1 MLRRLIIDKE
11 RDLEIENDLLG
22 TKCYANQLVDIIQN
36 TSAEQA
42 YTLGLYGRWGSG
54 KSTIIKTAKHKL
66 ETENPQ
72 RIKVVI
78 YDAWKYSGDSFRRMF
93 LLHLQNELQLNT
105 TPEMERFYTTT
116 SEELS
121 PSIKL
126 KPWTWWMFALL
137 NKK

>member
-22 TKCYANQLVDIIQN
+22 TKCYANQLSDIIQN

-42 YTLGLYGRWGSG
+42 YTIGLYGRWGSG

-72 RIKVVI
+72 R
-78 YDAWKYSGDSFRRMF
+78 M
-93 LLHLQNELQLNT
+93 LHLFVLQSRL
-105 TPEMERFYTTT
+105 RQ
-116 SEELS
+116 
-121 PSIKL
+121 
-126 KPWTWWMFALL
+126 WLL
-137 NKK
+137 QKVRRGRTN